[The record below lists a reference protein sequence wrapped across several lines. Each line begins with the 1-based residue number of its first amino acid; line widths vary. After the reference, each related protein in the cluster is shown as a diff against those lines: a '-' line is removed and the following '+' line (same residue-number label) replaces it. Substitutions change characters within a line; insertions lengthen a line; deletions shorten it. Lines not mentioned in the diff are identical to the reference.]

1 MLCNCGDGM
10 WCMGSGAGEYGQQ
23 VLRHVCVRRGQ
34 STSSARGRVISLQLE
49 DRCAADEKLLPH
61 RDMPGR
67 QALDD
72 QFGVQSGDGEVPDL
86 DLVIRPKT
94 HAALLDPLQPE
105 GALDPRCR
113 FLVPPVEA

>member
-1 MLCNCGDGM
+1 MLCNCGDGV
-10 WCMGSGAGEYGQQ
+10 WCMGSGAGEQHARYGQQ

-49 DRCAADEKLLPH
+49 DRCAADEKSLPH
-61 RDMPGR
+61 RDMPGG

-72 QFGVQSGDGEVPDL
+72 QLSVQSGDGEVPNL
-86 DLVIRPKT
+86 DLVIWPKT

-105 GALDPRCR
+105 GTP
-113 FLVPPVEA
+113 